1 MLLKSRFHWE
11 NYKYRLL
18 LQIWH
23 KSSLWSKNKPHRI
36 INVYCPSDSS
46 HRMCKSNHKSP
57 IRKYNRFVWT
67 VQNEKVDKHVWNISI
82 ISGSWCE
89 TINLDSLRSSQFL
102 CLWSSNFPWSKEFV
116 DHIVNSI
123 FNKYFKLIWDLLN
136 QCIWLLS
143 YS

>member
-1 MLLKSRFHWE
+1 MNPFEFIHLCNALIHWKIQSIYKKYHVYHQWQKVLNFRCHWV

-46 HRMCKSNHKSP
+46 HKMCKSSHKSP
-57 IRKYNRFVWT
+57 IRKNNRFVWT
-67 VQNEKVDKHVWNISI
+67 VQSEKVDKRVWNISI

-89 TINLDSLRSSQFL
+89 TINLDSPRSSQFL
-102 CLWSSNFPWSKEFV
+102 CLWSSNFP
-116 DHIVNSI
+116 
-123 FNKYFKLIWDLLN
+123 
-136 QCIWLLS
+136 
-143 YS
+143 